1 MLSRLVIT
9 FLPRSKHLL
18 VSINLYLNLYSYIC
32 LLDIWLYVSIV
43 NSWNLRESAVVKNVI
58 PLKVK
63 F

>member
-1 MLSRLVIT
+1 M
-9 FLPRSKHLL
+9 
-18 VSINLYLNLYSYIC
+18 C